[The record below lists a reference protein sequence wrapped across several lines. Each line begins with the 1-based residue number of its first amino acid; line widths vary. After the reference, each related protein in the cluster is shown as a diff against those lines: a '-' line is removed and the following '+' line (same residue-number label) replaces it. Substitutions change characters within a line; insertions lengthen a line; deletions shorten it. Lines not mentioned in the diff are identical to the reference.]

1 MIFLILAA
9 SVAGMFAVIAGV
21 AWRIEHRALAMPPLK
36 FHVELF
42 REKEEDCWI
51 ALVPELPG
59 VASHGKTKAAAIRQ
73 AAAMAF
79 LVLAEKARD

>member
-9 SVAGMFAVIAGV
+9 SVAGMFAVLAAV
-21 AWRIEHRALAMPPLK
+21 AWRFEHRHMLPPLK
-36 FHVELF
+36 FHIELF
-42 REKEEDCWI
+42 RENEEDCWI